1 MDKINNLNYEFKG
14 ETIKMKKTKKL
25 VGIITLV
32 LMLSFV
38 LMGCTQTDNKET
50 PNNTENQNTPNNTN
64 TEAPNFDSK
73 KDITVVARDSASGT
87 RGAFHEIMKIKVK
100 EGDTEVDKLVV
111 GALEFDGTDKVI
123 TAVEGDKYAIGY
135 ISLGSVSNRITAA
148 KVDGVEPTVANVIS
162 GDYTVSRPFLLVT
175 KGEESELVKDFI
187 EFTQSKQGQDI
198 TNEMKFVGAA
208 ESPAE
213 YAASGLSGTIKV
225 AGSTS
230 VTPLM
235 EKLQEAY
242 TALNPG
248 VTFEMQS
255 NGSSQGIKA
264 AMDGSY
270 DIGMS
275 SRELKDEEASEL
287 NRHVLAID
295 GIAVIINNENP
306 VNDLSSENI
315 TDIYTG
321 EKTTWAEV
329 Q

>member
-1 MDKINNLNYEFKG
+1 
-14 ETIKMKKTKKL
+14 MKKTKKL